1 MVRRGKKPLGRH
13 GLRETLTLVFAAT
26 MFGGTD
32 KDAGVPA
39 IRGVAEAHRSEDS
52 RWPNETKLS
61 GECQRVHWSARLGC
75 DDLVQAFEDGHQ
87 FFGGKVGDSLA

>member
-1 MVRRGKKPLGRH
+1 
-13 GLRETLTLVFAAT
+13 